1 MSSQTGASPL
11 GFSFGDIFGKGL
23 FGEVANGLAGSLVD
37 PANISGAFGK
47 NQGPGA
53 FLDPK
58 GTGGSFLP
66 GQSFGSKGVLGV
78 NPHMGF
84 VGPVG
89 ESLAGMFSGYGLFAN
104 MLRGLE
110 NMNVSPQQSPTQSS
124 TASSPSY

>member
-1 MSSQTGASPL
+1 MSNQVGASPL

-37 PANISGAFGK
+37 PANFSGVFGK

-89 ESLAGMFSGYGLFAN
+89 NSLGGLFSGYGLFAN
-104 MLRGLE
+104 LLRGLE
-110 NMNVSPQQSPTQSS
+110 NMNGATPQTNTQSPP
-124 TASSPSY
+124 PSY